1 MSVTRRD
8 FLYTSTVIGAT
19 VLLSPIV
26 NGSQMTT
33 QTFGLTSPPRTVKIL
48 RSGAAH
54 VEFEAGVRESLDTR
68 SPGHMQSIAGFM
80 ETAFEDFDQL
90 KRYLGG
96 AKGTAIVG
104 LMKDSESIFFNE
116 AIRDI
121 GGSIVCKG
129 SHIETATFSQHEF
142 VTTRASAGIGS
153 VFGHRLAHGQ
163 HSACIQE
170 VTLHT
175 PVAPFFEPE
184 VENNPGDWSWYR
196 VLGYHLGQVASGS
209 WSMASVHSRI
219 LIGTEVSA
227 PGSGTSF
234 VSLVALN

>member
-8 FLYTSTVIGAT
+8 FLYASTVIGTT

-26 NGSQMTT
+26 KASQMTT
-33 QTFGLTSPPRTVKIL
+33 QTFGMAPSPRMVKIL

-54 VEFEAGVRESLDTR
+54 AEFEAGVRVSLDTQR
-68 SPGHMQSIAGFM
+68 SGHVHSITGFM
-80 ETAFEDFDQL
+80 ETPFEDFDQL
-90 KRYLGG
+90 KQHLAG
-96 AKGTAIVG
+96 AEGTAIVG

-121 GGSIVCKG
+121 GGSILCHG
-129 SHIETATFSQHEF
+129 SHVESGTFSQHEF
-142 VTTRASAGIGS
+142 VTTPASAGIGW
-153 VFGHRLAHGQ
+153 VFGQRLVQGKQ
-163 HSACIQE
+163 SALIQE
-170 VTLHT
+170 ATLHA

-184 VENNPGDWSWYR
+184 IDNIPSDWSWYR

-219 LIGTEVSA
+219 LIGTEA
-227 PGSGTSF
+227 NARGSGTSF
-234 VSLVALN
+234 VSLVALI